1 MIRELW
7 MTKYDQL
14 LALFEEHQQDISLL
28 HYVFYSVKDIGM
40 WYSESEDDS
49 RILDDEIWSLTSIVR
64 RVSRGY
70 FTPSAPISAHERY
83 RCVIFWKWRWF
94 ENSGWRN
101 TITHWHCSKSI
112 SKIFQ
117 SFSADTIPWKI

>member
-40 WYSESEDDS
+40 
-49 RILDDEIWSLTSIVR
+49 
-64 RVSRGY
+64 
-70 FTPSAPISAHERY
+70 
-83 RCVIFWKWRWF
+83 
-94 ENSGWRN
+94 
-101 TITHWHCSKSI
+101 
-112 SKIFQ
+112 
-117 SFSADTIPWKI
+117 